1 MALIKCPEC
10 GREVSDT
17 AVACPGCGY
26 PIAAGAVGSGE
37 KTPEPSRPTEPTNKD
52 LGSGDPA
59 PDNSDLFKIQ
69 RADLLKIHK
78 RNSYIKAVAVIIGLL
93 TTILYW
99 VFADTPAQCVG
110 KAVCRQDHRL
120 MAGAIGGV
128 LAAVVAYYVVGI
140 VYTMVAPGWQSVTE
154 DPKPGVSVGT
164 KQNHPVVGAIL
175 GLISLAPAVVT
186 GLFLV
191 LFVFLEFD
199 ADVLP
204 LPVDL
209 RPVHDPEL
217 QPLIWF
223 LVGCTTSLLGWA
235 LVMRTC
241 FPERVVKRKNHPVVG
256 AILLVISLAPLLGA
270 GWFRVILP
278 CEDEW
283 DSYCKSAD
291 PMLWLAVGM
300 GATILGLL
308 FVYYK
313 LFPERVARIKKQQK
327 GAAIENLQIWTE
339 NRSLAAAGGRWD
351 SVPKVVCPHCQ
362 EAGGVQHFTPYEA
375 PRDLLK
381 EGVMWHLTGKTIGH
395 VEVTPAEKIGQDIR
409 EASKQAQTPNM
420 CCTNCT
426 IEWRV

>member
-17 AVACPGCGY
+17 AVACLGCGY

-110 KAVCRQDHRL
+110 KAVCRQDHRIT
-120 MAGAIGGV
+120 AGAIGGV
-128 LAAVVAYYVVGI
+128 LVAVVAYYVVGI

-175 GLISLAPAVVT
+175 
-186 GLFLV
+186 
-191 LFVFLEFD
+191 
-199 ADVLP
+199 
-204 LPVDL
+204 
-209 RPVHDPEL
+209 
-217 QPLIWF
+217 
-223 LVGCTTSLLGWA
+223 
-235 LVMRTC
+235 
-241 FPERVVKRKNHPVVG
+241 
-256 AILLVISLAPLLGA
+256 LVISLAPLLGA
-270 GWFRVILP
+270 GWFRVVLP
-278 CEDEW
+278 CIVKDGINAPG
-283 DSYCKSAD
+283 DSSSYCMPPIE
-291 PMLWLAVGM
+291 PMLWLAVGT

-308 FVYYK
+308 FFYYK
-313 LFPERVARIKKQQK
+313 LFPETVARHKKQKQ
-327 GAAIENLQIWTE
+327 GAAIENLQIAAE

-375 PRDLLK
+375 PRDLVK